1 MLRSISVPRCQIL
14 TQKFNNMQ
22 ERQTDELKPKT
33 QADQPNLEKQRG
45 QEVHAR
51 ASSPLG
57 CQLTAGYYCEF
68 NKKKKQTRLHVN
80 WDTVQHL
87 CGNAGSSSLN
97 Q

>member
-1 MLRSISVPRCQIL
+1 MLREISVPRCQIL

-33 QADQPNLEKQRG
+33 PAEQPNLEEQSG

-51 ASSPLG
+51 ANSPLG

-68 NKKKKQTRLHVN
+68 QQKKKKKEKEPTLA
-80 WDTVQHL
+80 
-87 CGNAGSSSLN
+87 CM
-97 Q
+97 